1 MSIFYQE
8 AGWEES
14 RNLEKNVLKA
24 LRLSFILLSLAAA
37 VYTLYQIF
45 FIKTVD
51 AVYETPIKQN
61 LKIED
66 PVLIPRLKPAKS
78 FEEYTLQI
86 HGRRIFQS
94 PLGREKAPIS
104 SLAVNVSEV
113 TKNLKLMGIVLDK
126 DPLAIIKD
134 MQMNQ
139 NVFVHRKDQ
148 INGAVVEDILEG
160 KVILNIQDQRVE
172 LLP

>member
-66 PVLIPRLKPAKS
+66 PVLIPRFKPAKS
-78 FEEYTLQI
+78 
-86 HGRRIFQS
+86 
-94 PLGREKAPIS
+94 
-104 SLAVNVSEV
+104 
-113 TKNLKLMGIVLDK
+113 
-126 DPLAIIKD
+126 
-134 MQMNQ
+134 
-139 NVFVHRKDQ
+139 
-148 INGAVVEDILEG
+148 
-160 KVILNIQDQRVE
+160 
-172 LLP
+172 